1 MRFSEFYGKEVIDVE
16 SGERLGVIGNTDLVI
31 DINSGKIKALL
42 IPEKT
47 NFSLKK
53 TKEEIYI
60 SWSSIRKIG
69 SEMIIVEKKNE
80 NKI

>member
-16 SGERLGVIGNTDLVI
+16 SGEKLGVVGNSDLVI

-42 IPEKT
+42 IPEKN
-47 NFSLKK
+47 NFSFKK

-60 SWSSIRKIG
+60 SWNSIKKIG
-69 SEMIIVEKKNE
+69 SEMIIVDKKD
-80 NKI
+80 